1 MSSSSLNPGS
11 KAPGVNSRPSSK
23 DGSKKNIWSSLLD
36 GVANGKRL
44 PEKNLL
50 ILGSLFAYP
59 GRASSTSGTSVLM
72 IGLVGG
78 TPESQI
84 EFLETFSADT
94 SEDPSL
100 VSDKRHRGK
109 TPPIANQ
116 FALGY
121 TYRDVLD
128 ADQEGTVDPA
138 DPEVMDIMLIEL
150 KDTLAR
156 VSAYL
161 LSDPSPSFAPLL
173 KPLLTPNSIPE
184 TLVVILMDWSE
195 PWTWIRRLREWV
207 RFLRSVLVSLDD
219 KTKIVMEETMTEWR
233 DRKRGMDPSSAAA
246 GSLPNSGG
254 PVTIPLGPGEWDEGL
269 DKIEKLEKDHGWN
282 EEQFDFILQFLRTI
296 LLKHGASLIYT
307 TPFLANSLQSLV
319 HSSLGIH
326 SLLKRQS
333 LKHNVIDRDKILVP
347 ANWDSWGKI
356 RIIREGFNMEEIS
369 TAWSIEIQDPPE
381 PLTNADPVEES
392 EDPSEDGSS
401 AVKVFERSIED
412 PKRHT
417 RKPQSNGTQLEI
429 ETVDAQTFF
438 GQQLEKL
445 EQLKVEDEKERASQP
460 GPQLEMSPMDD
471 EGRVN
476 EHIGPVQFNMGGI
489 QVDADDM
496 LKKLRDREASRT
508 QRKEGA
514 PSTPGDEKAHNQA
527 LANFFAGLVKKPAG
541 SPRGSPSA

>member
-1 MSSSSLNPGS
+1 MSSSPNRGS
-11 KAPGVNSRPSSK
+11 KSAANSNNNNSRPTSK

-50 ILGSLFAYP
+50 ILG
-59 GRASSTSGTSVLM
+59 
-72 IGLVGG
+72 G
-78 TPESQI
+78 TPDSQR
-84 EFLETFSADT
+84 EFLETLSADT
-94 SEDPSL
+94 SADPSL
-100 VSDKRHRGK
+100 VNDKRRGK

-128 ADQEGTVDPA
+128 ADRE
-138 DPEVMDIMLIEL
+138 
-150 KDTLAR
+150 DTLAR

-161 LSDPSPSFAPLL
+161 LSEPSLSFAPLL
-173 KPLLTPNSIPE
+173 KPLLTPQSVPE
-184 TLVVILMDWSE
+184 TLVVILMDWSD

-207 RFLRSVLVSLDD
+207 RLLRSVLVSVDD
-219 KTKIVMEETMTEWR
+219 ETKIAMEETMTEWR
-233 DRKRGMDPSSAAA
+233 DRKRGMDASAAA
-246 GSLPNSGG
+246 AASSGG

-269 DKIEKLEKDHGWN
+269 GLPMCVVCQGADKIEKLEKDHGWH
-282 EEQFDFILQFLRTI
+282 EEEFDFILQFLRTI

-307 TPFLANSLQSLV
+307 TPFLANSLQSLI

-356 RIIREGFNMEEIS
+356 RIIREGFDMEGVS
-369 TAWSIEIQDPPE
+369 TAWSIEIQDAPE
-381 PLTNADPVEES
+381 PLDFAQPVENTAQGENTAA
-392 EDPSEDGSS
+392 EEDGSS
-401 AVKVFERSIED
+401 AVTVFEQTIQD
-412 PKRHT
+412 PRRDRTVAH
-417 RKPQSNGTQLEI
+417 PSGNANGDSVEI
-429 ETVDAQTFF
+429 ETSDMQNFLSK
-438 GQQLEKL
+438 QLEKL
-445 EQLKVEDEKERASQP
+445 EQLKAEDEKDRANQQT
-460 GPQLEMSPMDD
+460 PQLEMSPMDD
-471 EGRVN
+471 QGRVN

-496 LKKLRDREASRT
+496 LKKLRDREASRS

-514 PSTPGDEKAHNQA
+514 PTSPGDEKAHNQA
-527 LANFFAGLVKKPAG
+527 LANFFAGLVKKPG
-541 SPRGSPSA
+541 SSPRGSPST

>member
-1 MSSSSLNPGS
+1 MPSSPKRGS
-11 KAPGVNSRPSSK
+11 KAGMNSRPTSK

-36 GVANGKRL
+36 SVANGKRL

-50 ILGSLFAYP
+50 ILG
-59 GRASSTSGTSVLM
+59 
-72 IGLVGG
+72 G
-78 TPESQI
+78 TPESQR

-94 SEDPSL
+94 SADPSL
-100 VSDKRHRGK
+100 VNDKRKGK

-128 ADQEGTVDPA
+128 TDQE
-138 DPEVMDIMLIEL
+138 
-150 KDTLAR
+150 DTLAR

-161 LSDPSPSFAPLL
+161 LSEPSPSFAPLL
-173 KPLLTPNSIPE
+173 KPLLTPQSVPE
-184 TLVVILMDWSE
+184 TLVVILLDWSD

-207 RFLRSVLVSLDD
+207 RLLRSVLVSLDD
-219 KTKIVMEETMTEWR
+219 DTKIVMEETMTEWR
-233 DRKRGMDPSSAAA
+233 DRKRGMDANSATA
-246 GSLPNSGG
+246 GGLPNSGG

-269 DKIEKLEKDHGWN
+269 GIPMCVVCQGADKIEKLEKDHGWN

-307 TPFLANSLQSLV
+307 TPFLANSLQSLI

-356 RIIREGFNMEEIS
+356 RIIREGFDMEGAS

-381 PLTNADPVEES
+381 PLDQPPDDAEG
-392 EDPSEDGSS
+392 EDDGTS
-401 AVKVFERSIED
+401 AVTVFEQTIKD
-412 PKRHT
+412 PKRDTSIAHPPATT
-417 RKPQSNGTQLEI
+417 RGSKIEI
-429 ETVDAQTFF
+429 ETNDMQFF
-438 GQQLEKL
+438 LADQLDLLEKL
-445 EQLKVEDEKERASQP
+445 RAEDEKERANQKV
-460 GPQLEMSPMDD
+460 PQLEMSPMD
-471 EGRVN
+471 EGKVN

-496 LKKLRDREASRT
+496 LKKLRDRETSRA
-508 QRKEGA
+508 QRREGT
-514 PSTPGDEKAHNQA
+514 PTNPGDEKAHNQA
-527 LANFFAGLVKKPAG
+527 LANFFAGLVKKPG
-541 SPRGSPSA
+541 SSPRGSPSA